1 MPEKRGNQPKQ
12 KGEKME
18 SKSMIEHARFHRP
31 RQPFLYRLE
40 GIVLAAGVVAAYL
53 FVAWLHAGG

>member
-1 MPEKRGNQPKQ
+1 
-12 KGEKME
+12 ME